1 MSLGSE
7 KGTAMWLMREGRA
20 AILSLGLIGS
30 FAASASATEPRM
42 AIQGYDPVAYFTEG
56 RPMKGVAGFYYDFD
70 GQRYLFATAQHRAA
84 FVADPDRYIPQFGAN
99 CAGALSVGK
108 VKPADPLLW
117 KIVDGKL
124 FLFGGPRAV
133 AALEKHPGLLARSK
147 QNWESLKKK

>member
-1 MSLGSE
+1 MTMAQAG
-7 KGTAMWLMREGRA
+7 
-20 AILSLGLIGS
+20 
-30 FAASASATEPRM
+30 FAAVLSSMLWSAVSLSQSVAEPRV

-56 RPMKGVAGFYYDFD
+56 RPTKGSLEIHQDFD
-70 GQRYLFATAQHRAA
+70 GLRYYFANEQHRSSFA
-84 FVADPDRYIPQFGAN
+84 ADPERYVPQFGAH

>member
-7 KGTAMWLMREGRA
+7 KGTAMWLMREGCA

-56 RPMKGVAGFYYDFD
+56 RPVKGSAEIHHDFD
-70 GQRYLFATAQHRAA
+70 GQRYHFASMRHKTA
-84 FVADPDRYIPQFGAN
+84 FVADPERYLPQFGAN
-99 CAGALSVGK
+99 CAASMIVSRIA
-108 VKPADPLLW
+108 PADPLRW

-124 FLFGGPRAV
+124 FLFGGAKGLEFV
-133 AALEKHPGLLARSK
+133 AKNPGALAKAR
-147 QNWESLKKK
+147 QNWESTTR

>member
-1 MSLGSE
+1 
-7 KGTAMWLMREGRA
+7 MWLIREGCA
-20 AILSLGLIGS
+20 AILSLGLVCFLAS
-30 FAASASATEPRM
+30 SASATEPRM

-56 RPMKGVAGFYYDFD
+56 RPVKGSAEIHHDFD
-70 GQRYLFATAQHRAA
+70 GQRYHFASMRHKTA
-84 FVADPDRYIPQFGAN
+84 FVADPERYLPQFGAN

-124 FLFGGPRAV
+124 FLFGGPRAI